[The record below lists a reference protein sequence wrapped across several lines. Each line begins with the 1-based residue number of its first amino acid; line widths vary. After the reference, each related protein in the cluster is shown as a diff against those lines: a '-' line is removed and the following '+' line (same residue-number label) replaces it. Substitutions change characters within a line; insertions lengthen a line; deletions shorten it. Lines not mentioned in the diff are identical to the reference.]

1 MPQLLELLD
10 LRDKLVTTEAIRGSG
25 RTGGLQL
32 GRLKIISLPCR
43 RRSQRPLL
51 RRWPLSPRP
60 LRFMSRMRKDTGAKN
75 TGRSGY
81 CQREAICPPLR
92 VWLGVLTVVMITR
105 VVGCEATGVGGTE
118 VSSFLRSLRPNARHI
133 GRAIRGH
140 WSIENGCAGCS
151 MWCFG
156 KLPGGSMIV
165 WQ

>member
-10 LRDKLVTTEAIRGSG
+10 LRDKLVTTEAIRDQKAIDERIGEDRGTTAWPS
-25 RTGGLQL
+25 
-32 GRLKIISLPCR
+32 KIISLPCR

-60 LRFMSRMRKDTGAKN
+60 PRFMSRMRRDTGAKN

-118 VSSFLRSLRPNARHI
+118 VSSFLRSLRPNAT
-133 GRAIRGH
+133 A
-140 WSIENGCAGCS
+140 NA
-151 MWCFG
+151 
-156 KLPGGSMIV
+156 L
-165 WQ
+165 